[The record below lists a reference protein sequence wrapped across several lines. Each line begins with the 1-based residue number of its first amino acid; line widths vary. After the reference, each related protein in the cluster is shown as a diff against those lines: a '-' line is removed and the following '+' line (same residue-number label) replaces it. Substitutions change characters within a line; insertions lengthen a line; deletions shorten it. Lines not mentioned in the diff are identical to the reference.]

1 MTEKT
6 SQGEPAR
13 GRHVPFSG
21 RVQAHTPGEAGPL
34 APIAMEGTGENG
46 LAAGGRGIRTVD
58 PARSRP
64 SPALSYSLGPKH
76 PILCQRVFSLSIS
89 YPDLGFVLDHGTK
102 VQFIGFRCA
111 GFEAARALEFYG
123 FCKEGTALDFIQD
136 GRIEHDG

>member
-1 MTEKT
+1 K
-6 SQGEPAR
+6 P
-13 GRHVPFSG
+13 VPL
-21 RVQAHTPGEAGPL
+21 RWRE
-34 APIAMEGTGENG
+34 
-46 LAAGGRGIRTVD
+46 RIRTVD

-136 GRIEHDG
+136 GRIEHDGELRSIPLTAALALDASTASGTSSKAPYRRR